1 MDHSERVVAR
11 YIYRSLPGPNRLGV
25 TIMLVARLEGSN
37 VVARVHP
44 LGRGANRT
52 PRSGLDVRGPWSAT
66 ASRRYAKAR
75 VVATPALNG
84 AINS

>member
-11 YIYRSLPGPNRLGV
+11 YVYRSVPGPNRLGV

-37 VVARVHP
+37 VVARVDP

-52 PRSGLDVRGPWSAT
+52 PPSGIDVRGPWSAS
-66 ASRRYAKAR
+66 ASGRYAKAR
-75 VVATPALNG
+75 VVATSALNG
-84 AINS
+84 AISS